1 MQSHVPCF
9 LQHYLTMLGATV
21 LIPTLLVPAMGGSDD
36 DKAQTIQTIFLV
48 SGLNTLLQTT
58 WGDRL
63 PIVQGGSFS
72 FLTPAFAIIGNVAA
86 RGFPDCEPDAPV
98 CDSRFKVRCLRSS
111 L

>member
-1 MQSHVPCF
+1 MCKY
-9 LQHYLTMLGATV
+9 LMQHYLTMLGATV
-21 LIPTLLVPAMGGSDD
+21 LIPTLLVPAMGGSDE

-72 FLTPAFAIIGNVAA
+72 FITPAFAIIGNVAA
-86 RGFPDCEPDAPV
+86 REIRG
-98 CDSRFKVRCLRSS
+98 LRSRS
-111 L
+111 TLRCKI